1 MADVQV
7 LVEGRPIDIFQFDF
21 SFNYAIADI
30 RHPDERKTEYS
41 KTIQCPGTQRN
52 DAIFGQIYDVNIS
65 NAYNSSAANIAANFN
80 PNKRANARIITDGIE
95 VMDGTLQ
102 LRQITAKKD
111 QLIYEIIFIGKMAN
125 IFNELGD
132 AELNGLDDDGNPLI
146 DFSDLDHEYNY
157 GEITSSWSNTDG
169 YVYPMLDYGVNEPS
183 YQPTSERIYKVND
196 FRPAVFLHDIVDRI
210 FSFAN
215 FSYTSTFLSSTFFQ
229 RLIIPWTNE
238 GFTISESEVANRTAT
253 ASAPGTQYLNDQFMP
268 NYPSAPFNT
277 EVLLDFNSSIDPNNL
292 WNDAGDYY
300 EATIDGNY
308 NVFSNPS
315 FIVTKTDVNGVFGPM
330 PVNIN
335 IYRQTTA
342 GTIDL
347 VGSNLNDI
355 EIPAAALAIGTA
367 YETAAVASAENV
379 YLEAGDRV
387 FSRIEI
393 NYAEPLFAFVIF
405 FGRYDLEA
413 SIRGTIEVTSGDLG
427 IVEGT
432 QIPMNSLVPEIEM
445 KDILLSIIQMFNL
458 YVTIDPNDER
468 NLLIETRD
476 TFYASGK
483 VKDWTHKMARDK
495 DVTLQPL
502 GLLTGNEFLYTY
514 AEDDDYYNKRYND
527 SFGHVYGR
535 AKAEVDNDF
544 QLGTNEMEVV
554 FSATP
559 MVNDNPSNRIIG
571 KIYNEDI
578 EDGVAETEH
587 NIRLLYFGGLIPS
600 NPDWIFRYRQ
610 AVQNGFVTIDV
621 AQSSYPYAGHL
632 THPGTGGIIP
642 QQDINFGIPRQL
654 FYSGNAY
661 TGSLLYT
668 NANVFNV
675 FHRNHV
681 IEITNKD
688 SKLMTAMF
696 YLEPLDIMNLD
707 FRDQIQ
713 IDNSYWRINEIKDY
727 NPFKEQLTKVE
738 LFKVIV
744 KEPLEVDTFQVGQPK
759 KISDGLAKVN
769 APVVKKLQRSG
780 NVFPQFNGGKV
791 SGKRNRVGDST
802 TTFMVQGSDNKI
814 GEGSSNITIIGDRNE
829 VGPGL
834 HNVRIIGTDG
844 AKVSRSNVTIINGEE
859 QMNGYVIEGGED
871 EIRATDAGGTIY
883 VVDGMEDQ
891 VQEQYGDIAI
901 YVVDGGENI
910 N

>member
-1 MADVQV
+1 VADVQV

-65 NAYNSSAANIAANFN
+65 NAYNASAANIAANFN

-132 AELNGLDDDGNPLI
+132 SELNGLDDNGQPLI

-157 GEITSSWSNTDG
+157 GRIVSSWSNTDG
-169 YVYPMLDYGVNEPS
+169 YVYPMLDYGVNEPL
-183 YQPTSERIYKVND
+183 YQQTSERIYKVSD
-196 FRPAVFLHDIVDRI
+196 FRPAVFLHDIIDRI
-210 FSFAN
+210 FSFAD
-215 FSYTSTFLSSTFFQ
+215 FSYTSTFLSSAFFR

-238 GFTISESEVANRTAT
+238 GFMISESEVANRSAT
-253 ASAPGTQYLNDQFMP
+253 ASATGTQYLNNQFMP

-277 EVLLDFNSSIDPNNL
+277 EVLLDFDSSIDPNNL

-315 FIVTKTDVNGVFGPM
+315 FIVTNTDVNGVPGPM
-330 PVNIN
+330 PVKIN
-335 IYRQTTA
+335 IYRQTTSGA
-342 GTIDL
+342 IDL

-355 EIPAAALAIGTA
+355 EIPAGIGTA
-367 YETAAVASAENV
+367 FETAAVATAENV

-393 NYAEPLFAFVIF
+393 NYAEPLFAFVLF
-405 FGRYDLEA
+405 FGRYDFEA

-427 IVEGT
+427 IVEGME
-432 QIPMNSLVPEIEM
+432 IPMNSLVPEVEM
-445 KDILLSIIQMFNL
+445 KDLLLSVIQMFNL

-476 TFYASGK
+476 TFYQSGK

-502 GLLTGNEFLYTY
+502 GLLTGNEFVYTY

-578 EDGVAETEH
+578 EEGVAETEH

-600 NPDWIFRYRQ
+600 NPDWVFRYRQ
-610 AVQNGFVTIDV
+610 ATQNGYLTINV
-621 AQSSYPYAGHL
+621 PQSSYPYAGHL

-661 TGSLLYT
+661 TGNLLYT
-668 NANVFNV
+668 NANLFNV

-759 KISDGLAKVN
+759 KVADGLAKIN
-769 APVVKKLQRSG
+769 TPVVKKVQRSG

-791 SGKRNRVGDST
+791 FGQRNRVGDST
-802 TTFMVQGSDNKI
+802 TTFMVQGNDNKV

-829 VGPGL
+829 VGAGL
-834 HNVRIIGTDG
+834 HNVRIIATDG

-859 QMNGYVIEGGED
+859 QMNGYIIEGGED
-871 EIRATDAGGTIY
+871 EVRATDAGGTIY
-883 VVDGMEDQ
+883 VVDGMADE
-891 VQEQYGDIAI
+891 VQIQYGDSAI
-901 YVVDGGENI
+901 YTIDGGENI

>member
-1 MADVQV
+1 VADVQV

-41 KTIQCPGTQRN
+41 KTIQCPGTQQN

-65 NAYNSSAANIAANFN
+65 NAYDSAAANIEANFN
-80 PNKRANARIITDGIE
+80 PNKRANARIITDGVQ

-132 AELNGLDDDGNPLI
+132 SELNGLDDDGNPLI
-146 DFSDLDHEYNY
+146 DFSDLNHEYNY
-157 GEITSSWSNTDG
+157 GRIINSWANTTG
-169 YVYPMLDYGVNEPS
+169 YVYPMIDYGVNEPL
-183 YQPTSERIYKVND
+183 YEPTSERIYSVTD
-196 FRPAVFLHDIVDRI
+196 FRPAVFLHEIVDRI
-210 FSFAN
+210 FAFADFSF
-215 FSYTSTFLSSTFFQ
+215 TSTFLSSAFF
-229 RLIIPWTNE
+229 RKLIVPWNNE
-238 GFTISESEVANRTAT
+238 GFQLTESEVELRTSQA
-253 ASAPGTQYLNDQFMP
+253 ASPGQDLNESFYSNNFP
-268 NYPSAPFNT
+268 TGPIIR
-277 EVLLDFNSSIDPNNL
+277 EVLFDFNGSIDPNNL
-292 WNDAGDYY
+292 WNNAGDYY
-300 EATIDGNY
+300 EVPADGYY
-308 NVFSNPS
+308 NVLSTMS
-315 FIVTKTDVNGVFGPM
+315 FNVTLTGTSFPGVVPIEFRF
-330 PVNIN
+330 
-335 IYRQTTA
+335 YRQSVSGLIQA
-342 GTIDL
+342 
-347 VGSNLNDI
+347 VGSSVGELQLSGTTI
-355 EIPAAALAIGTA
+355 IPAS
-367 YETAAVASAENV
+367 VENV
-379 YLEAGDRV
+379 YCGAGDRLYV
-387 FSRIEI
+387 EGFISNVPLIQLFLL
-393 NYAEPLFAFVIF
+393 NYQV
-405 FGRYDLEA
+405 DVNTT
-413 SIRGTIEVTSGDLG
+413 STIEVTSGDLA
-427 IVEGT
+427 IIEGQT
-432 QIPMNSLVPEIEM
+432 IPMNSLVPEIEM
-445 KDILLSIIQMFNL
+445 KELLLSIIQMFNL

-476 TFYASGK
+476 TFYSSGT

-502 GLLTGNEFLYTY
+502 GLLTGNEFIYTY
-514 AEDDDYYNKRYND
+514 AEDDDLYNQKYQN

-544 QLGTNEMEVV
+544 QLGTNEMEIV

-578 EDGVAETEH
+578 DDGIAETEH

-600 NPDWIFRYRQ
+600 NPNWIFRYNQ
-610 AVQNGFVTIDV
+610 SQGPSLPSLVIDV
-621 AQSSYPYAGHL
+621 SQSTYPYAGHL

-642 QQDINFGIPRQL
+642 QQDINFGIPKQL

-661 TGSLLYT
+661 TGNLLYT
-668 NANVFNV
+668 NANLFNI
-675 FHRNHV
+675 FHRNHI

-688 SKLMTAMF
+688 SKMMTAMF

-713 IDNSYWRINEIKDY
+713 VDNSYWRINEIKDY

-744 KEPLEVDTFQVGQPK
+744 KEPLHIDTFQVGQPK
-759 KISDGLAKVN
+759 KMSDGLAKVN
-769 APVVKKLQRSG
+769 SPVVKNLQRSG
-780 NVFPQFNGGKV
+780 NLFPQFNGGKV
-791 SGKRNRVGDST
+791 SGKRNRIGDST

-829 VGPGL
+829 VGSGL

-844 AKVSRSNVTIINGEE
+844 AKVNRSNVTFFNGEE
-859 QMNGYVIEGGED
+859 QTNGYIIEGGED
-871 EIRATDAGGTIY
+871 EIRATDGGGTIY
-883 VVDGMEDQ
+883 VVDGMADELQ
-891 VQEQYGDIAI
+891 VQYGDSAI

>member
-1 MADVQV
+1 VADVQV

-65 NAYNSSAANIAANFN
+65 NAYNSTAANIEANFN

-111 QLIYEIIFIGKMAN
+111 QLIYEIVFIGKMAN

-132 AELNGLDDDGNPLI
+132 AELNGLDDNGNPLI

-157 GEITSSWSNTDG
+157 GRIVSSWSNTDG

-183 YQPTSERIYKVND
+183 YLQTTERIYHVND

-210 FSFAN
+210 FSFAD
-215 FSYTSTFLSSTFFQ
+215 FSYTSTFLSSSFFQ

-238 GFTISESEVANRTAT
+238 GFQLSEAEIAIRTAQ
-253 ASAPGTQYLNDQFMP
+253 ARSPGQELNDIFIP
-268 NYPSAPFNT
+268 NYPSAPYNV
-277 EVLLDFNSSIDPNNL
+277 EALIDFNSFIDPSNL

-300 EATIDGNY
+300 EAVVDGNY
-308 NVFSNPS
+308 TILATPVFTVTRVSGTVIASMPITLTIYVQRVSS
-315 FIVTKTDVNGVFGPM
+315 FIQSLSTWD
-330 PVNIN
+330 
-335 IYRQTTA
+335 YS
-342 GTIDL
+342 IDL
-347 VGSNLNDI
+347 PTSTVGDSVST
-355 EIPAAALAIGTA
+355 ATAISC
-367 YETAAVASAENV
+367 ESV
-379 YLEAGDRV
+379 YLEPGDRV
-387 FSRIEI
+387 YLKASI
-393 NYAEPLFAFVIF
+393 NYADPVFPFIPF
-405 FGRYDLEA
+405 FGQCTLEVNAA
-413 SIRGTIEVTSGDLG
+413 STIEVTVGGNG
-427 IVEGT
+427 IIEG
-432 QIPMNSLVPEIEM
+432 QLIPMNSLVPEIEM

-476 TFYASGK
+476 TFYAYGK

-502 GLLTGNEFLYTY
+502 GLLTGNEFVYTY

-527 SFGHVYGR
+527 RFGHVYGR

-544 QLGTNEMEVV
+544 QLGTNEMEVI

-587 NIRLLYFGGLIPS
+587 NIRLLYWGGLIPS
-600 NPDWIFRYRQ
+600 NPNWIFRYRQ
-610 AVQNGFVTIDV
+610 ATQFGSVVIDV
-621 AQSSYPYAGHL
+621 PQSSYPYAGHL

-661 TGSLLYT
+661 TGNLLYT
-668 NANVFNV
+668 NANLFNV

-802 TTFMVQGSDNKI
+802 TTFMVQGSDNKV

-859 QMNGYVIEGGED
+859 QMNGYIIEGGED

-901 YVVDGGENI
+901 YVVDGGQNI

>member
-132 AELNGLDDDGNPLI
+132 AELNGLDDNGNPLI

-157 GEITSSWSNTDG
+157 GEIVNSWSNTDG

-183 YQPTSERIYKVND
+183 YQQSTERIYKVND

-210 FSFAN
+210 FSFAD
-215 FSYTSTFLSSTFFQ
+215 FSYTSTFLSSSFFQ

-238 GFTISESEVANRTAT
+238 GFTISEEEVEARTAQA
-253 ASAPGTQYLNDQFMP
+253 ASPGQDINQAFVP
-268 NYPSAPFNT
+268 NYPAGPFNT
-277 EVLLDFNSSIDPNNL
+277 DILLNFDSSIDPNNL

-300 EATIDGNY
+300 EAAIDGNY
-308 NVFSNPS
+308 NALVTLSLTSVLTGTSFPGFLPVTIEILKQDTSGGVTSMSSTFVELGIPGVSLGSASVENVFLETGDRLFAIINIDVFVGAIFFSNYQL
-315 FIVTKTDVNGVFGPM
+315 D
-330 PVNIN
+330 IN
-335 IYRQTTA
+335 TA
-342 GTIDL
+342 
-347 VGSNLNDI
+347 S
-355 EIPAAALAIGTA
+355 
-367 YETAAVASAENV
+367 
-379 YLEAGDRV
+379 
-387 FSRIEI
+387 
-393 NYAEPLFAFVIF
+393 
-405 FGRYDLEA
+405 
-413 SIRGTIEVTSGDLG
+413 TIEVTSGDLG

-432 QIPMNSLVPEIEM
+432 EIPMNSLVPEIEM

-476 TFYASGK
+476 TFYSSGK

-502 GLLTGNEFLYTY
+502 GLLTGNEFVYTY

-544 QLGTNEMEVV
+544 QLGTNELEVV

-802 TTFMVQGSDNKI
+802 TTFMVQGSDNKV

-859 QMNGYVIEGGED
+859 QMNGYIIEGGED
-871 EIRATDAGGTIY
+871 EVRATDAGGTIY

-891 VQEQYGDIAI
+891 VQIQYGDSSI
-901 YVVDGGENI
+901 YTIDGGENI

>member
-1 MADVQV
+1 VADVQV

-30 RHPDERKTEYS
+30 RHPDQRKTEYS

-65 NAYNSSAANIAANFN
+65 NLYDSSAANIAANFN
-80 PNKRANARIITDGIE
+80 PNKRANARIISDGIE

-132 AELNGLDDDGNPLI
+132 SELNGLDDNGQPLI

-157 GEITSSWSNTDG
+157 GRIVSSWSNTDG
-169 YVYPMLDYGVNEPS
+169 YVYPMLDYGVNEPL
-183 YQPTSERIYKVND
+183 YQQTSERIYKVSD
-196 FRPAVFLHDIVDRI
+196 FRPAVFLHDIIDRI
-210 FSFAN
+210 FSFAD
-215 FSYTSTFLSSTFFQ
+215 FSYTSTFLSSSFF
-229 RLIIPWTNE
+229 RKLIIPWTNE
-238 GFTISESEVANRTAT
+238 GFMISETEVEARTAQA
-253 ASAPGTQYLNDQFMP
+253 ASPGQDLNQAFVP
-268 NYPSAPFNT
+268 NYPTGPFNT
-277 EVLLDFNSSIDPNNL
+277 NILLNFNSSIDPNNL

-300 EATIDGNY
+300 EASIDGYYNALVTLSLTSVLTGTSFPGFLPVTIEILKQTTSGAITSMSSTFVELGIPGVSLGSASVE
-308 NVFSNPS
+308 NVF
-315 FIVTKTDVNGVFGPM
+315 
-330 PVNIN
+330 
-335 IYRQTTA
+335 
-342 GTIDL
+342 L
-347 VGSNLNDI
+347 
-355 EIPAAALAIGTA
+355 
-367 YETAAVASAENV
+367 ET
-379 YLEAGDRV
+379 GDR
-387 FSRIEI
+387 
-393 NYAEPLFAFVIF
+393 LFARINTNASVGAIF
-405 FGRYDLEA
+405 FANYQIDINTT
-413 SIRGTIEVTSGDLG
+413 STIEVTSGDLG
-427 IVEGT
+427 IVEGME
-432 QIPMNSLVPEIEM
+432 IPMNSLVPEVEM
-445 KDILLSIIQMFNL
+445 KDLLLSVIQMFNL

-476 TFYASGK
+476 TFYASGR

-502 GLLTGNEFLYTY
+502 GLLTGNEFVYTY
-514 AEDDDYYNKRYND
+514 AEDDDLYNKRYND

-610 AVQNGFVTIDV
+610 ATQNGFVTINV
-621 AQSSYPYAGHL
+621 PQSSYPYAGHL

-759 KISDGLAKVN
+759 KVSDGLAKVN
-769 APVVKKLQRSG
+769 APVVKKVQRSG

-791 SGKRNRVGDST
+791 YGKRNRVGDST
-802 TTFMVQGSDNKI
+802 TTFMVQGNDNKV
-814 GEGSSNITIIGDRNE
+814 GEGSSNITIIGNRNE
-829 VGPGL
+829 VGAGL
-834 HNVRIIGTDG
+834 HNVRIIATDG

-859 QMNGYVIEGGED
+859 QMNGYIIEGGED
-871 EIRATDAGGTIY
+871 DVRATDAGGTIY
-883 VVDGMEDQ
+883 VVDGMEDAIQ
-891 VQEQYGDIAI
+891 IQYGDSSI

>member
-1 MADVQV
+1 
-7 LVEGRPIDIFQFDF
+7 
-21 SFNYAIADI
+21 
-30 RHPDERKTEYS
+30 
-41 KTIQCPGTQRN
+41 
-52 DAIFGQIYDVNIS
+52 
-65 NAYNSSAANIAANFN
+65 
-80 PNKRANARIITDGIE
+80 
-95 VMDGTLQ
+95 
-102 LRQITAKKD
+102 
-111 QLIYEIIFIGKMAN
+111 
-125 IFNELGD
+125 
-132 AELNGLDDDGNPLI
+132 
-146 DFSDLDHEYNY
+146 
-157 GEITSSWSNTDG
+157 
-169 YVYPMLDYGVNEPS
+169 MLDYGVNEPL
-183 YQPTSERIYKVND
+183 YQQTSERIYKVSD
-196 FRPAVFLHDIVDRI
+196 FRPAVFLHDIIDRI
-210 FSFAN
+210 FNFAD
-215 FSYTSTFLSSTFFQ
+215 FSYTSTFLSSAFFR

-238 GFTISESEVANRTAT
+238 GFQLNESEVANRTAT

-268 NYPSAPFNT
+268 NYPTGPFNT

-292 WNDAGDYY
+292 WNDPGDYY
-300 EATIDGNY
+300 EASIDGYY

-315 FIVTKTDVNGVFGPM
+315 FIVTKTDVNAVIGPM
-330 PVNIN
+330 PVKIN
-335 IYRQTTA
+335 IYRQTTV

-347 VGSNLNDI
+347 VGSNVNDI
-355 EIPAAALAIGTA
+355 EIPLANATSF
-367 YETAAVASAENV
+367 ETAAVATAENV

-393 NYAEPLFAFVIF
+393 NYAEPLFAFVLF
-405 FGRYDLEA
+405 FGRYDFYA
-413 SIRGTIEVTSGDLG
+413 SIRGTIEVTSGDLA
-427 IVEGT
+427 IVEG
-432 QIPMNSLVPEIEM
+432 QIIPMNTLVPEVEM
-445 KDILLSIIQMFNL
+445 KDLLLSVIQMFNL

-502 GLLTGNEFLYTY
+502 GLLTGNEFVYTY

-571 KIYNEDI
+571 KIYNEDL

-600 NPDWIFRYRQ
+600 NPDWVFRYRQ
-610 AVQNGFVTIDV
+610 ATQNGFVTIDV

-661 TGSLLYT
+661 TGNLLYT
-668 NANVFNV
+668 NANLFNV

-688 SKLMTAMF
+688 SKLMTSMF

-744 KEPLEVDTFQVGQPK
+744 KEPLKVDTFQVGQPK
-759 KISDGLAKVN
+759 KVADGLAKIN
-769 APVVKKLQRSG
+769 TPVVKKVQRSG

-802 TTFMVQGSDNKI
+802 TTFMVQGNDNKV
-814 GEGSSNITIIGDRNE
+814 GEGGSNITIIGDRNE
-829 VGPGL
+829 VGAGL
-834 HNVRIIGTDG
+834 HNVRIIATDG

-859 QMNGYVIEGGED
+859 QMNGYIIEGGED
-871 EIRATDAGGTIY
+871 EVRATDAGGTIY
-883 VVDGMEDQ
+883 VVDGMQDE
-891 VQEQYGDIAI
+891 VQIQYGDSAI
-901 YVVDGGENI
+901 YTIDGGQNI